1 MSVSICHLH
10 ISHDAPYLSLE
21 MPSKKKKKKRKPDK
35 KSERGGKERKCKV
48 KVETALSFLNP
59 TILFSVRA
67 RTSDSY
73 ILYTEEKEAKCST
86 YERRFGQFWFLI
98 ARQ

>member
-1 MSVSICHLH
+1 
-10 ISHDAPYLSLE
+10 
-21 MPSKKKKKKRKPDK
+21 MPSKKKKKRKPDK
-35 KSERGGKERKCKV
+35 KSERGGKERKCNV

-59 TILFSVRA
+59 KILFSVRA